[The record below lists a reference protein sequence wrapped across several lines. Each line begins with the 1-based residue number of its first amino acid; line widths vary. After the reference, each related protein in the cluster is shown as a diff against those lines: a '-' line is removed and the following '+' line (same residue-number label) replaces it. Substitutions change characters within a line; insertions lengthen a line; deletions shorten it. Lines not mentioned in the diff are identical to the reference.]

1 MELPLDYVSNTGSS
15 FHVLKIVLF
24 AYLCLFMLI
33 YGDLCLFPKE
43 RELLGFLRMLYKNYL
58 WISGFAVVRLSLGC
72 LSQGA

>member
-33 YGDLCLFPKE
+33 YGDLCLFT
-43 RELLGFLRMLYKNYL
+43 FNF
-58 WISGFAVVRLSLGC
+58 ISEEAPDRPPDRPTDRPPDRLT
-72 LSQGA
+72 ARHFD